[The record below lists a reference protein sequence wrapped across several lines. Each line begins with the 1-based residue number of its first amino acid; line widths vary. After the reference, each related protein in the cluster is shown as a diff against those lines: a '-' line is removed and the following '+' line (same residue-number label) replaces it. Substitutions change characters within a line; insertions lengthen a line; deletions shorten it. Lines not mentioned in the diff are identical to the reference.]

1 MKKIVFILPLA
12 LFVFITSSCNS
23 GDSKTNKKVEFSLTG
38 TFSEH
43 LYIDQF
49 AALAKNKAHII
60 IDVRT
65 AEEFANGRIKGAKL
79 MPINSSS
86 FIERL
91 EFLDKEKIYLLCGGV
106 GMRSTKAMEQ
116 MKLSGFKRLALLRR
130 GINAWTEAGGKLE
143 K

>member
-1 MKKIVFILPLA
+1 MTIKANIFFISLFLVFTI
-12 LFVFITSSCNS
+12 SCNS
-23 GDSKTNKKVEFSLTG
+23 GDLETSKKVEIALTG

-43 LYIDQF
+43 LYLDQF
-49 AALAKNKAHII
+49 AALAKNKEHII

-65 AEEFANGRIKGAKL
+65 AEEFANGRIEGAKL

-86 FIERL
+86 FIQRIEK
-91 EFLDKEKIYLLCGGV
+91 LDKDKIYLLYSGV
-106 GMRSTKAMEQ
+106 GIRSTRAMEQ

-130 GINAWTEAGGKLE
+130 GINAWKEAGKKLE